1 MKVAVAGCCHGQLD
15 ATYEQIRDLEAQ
27 NNYKVD
33 LLLING
39 DFEAVR
45 NHQDLLCMA
54 VPEKYRHLGTFYK
67 YYTGEEKAP
76 VLTIIIGGNH
86 EASNYMWELYH
97 GGWLAPNMYY
107 LGGSGCVKVN
117 GFRIA
122 GASGIYKSHDYRLG
136 HHERMPYDKSNLRSA
151 YHVRY
156 YDVMKLRQLSS
167 PDIFMSHDWPVDV
180 TRYGDV
186 AGLLKRKPFF
196 RSDIEKGEL
205 GSPPMMDLLRSLRPS
220 YWFSAHMHC
229 KFEAVVNHEPDT
241 GESSVPSLGQTSAV
255 TDKAEKDLSGGA
267 AGTANPDEIQLDDL
281 DDVPES
287 YPPLAA
293 NPPSL
298 PTKLGSELNPD
309 EIMIEDDEGSVTA
322 APPASSASAAQVND
336 PANTSSGKAEDNRPS
351 AKNVTRFLAL
361 DKCLP
366 RREYLHVFDLDHTA
380 QESGLE
386 ASPPTLTYDREWLA
400 ISRAMHPFLSTQRH
414 QPTIPPVWD
423 LAPLIQESQ
432 RWVDENVG
440 EREIRQVQEFIM
452 TAPGPV
458 NTNQRPAR
466 GLQPPPWYTNPQTEA
481 FCAMLGL
488 ENKVN
493 PPPV

>member
-1 MKVAVAGCCHGQLD
+1 MKVAVAGCCHGHLD
-15 ATYEQIRDLEAQ
+15 ATYKQINDLENR

-39 DFEAVR
+39 DFQAIR
-45 NHQDLLCMA
+45 NHQDLLCMS
-54 VPEKYRHLGTFYK
+54 VPDKYKKLGAFYK
-67 YYTGEEKAP
+67 YYTGEEKAS
-76 VLTIIIGGNH
+76 VLTIVIGGNH

-97 GGWLAPNMYY
+97 GGWLAPNIYY
-107 LGGSGCVKVN
+107 TGGSGCVKV
-117 GFRIA
+117 GDLRIA
-122 GASGIYKSHDYRLG
+122 GASGIYHEKDYRLG

-151 YHVRY
+151 YHVRF

-167 PDIFMSHDWPVDV
+167 PDVFMSHDWPVDI

-196 RSDIEKGEL
+196 KSDIEKGEL

-220 YWFSAHMHC
+220 YWFSAHLHC
-229 KFEAVVNHEPDT
+229 KFEALVNHEPEA

-255 TDKAEKDLSGGA
+255 PAEAEMDLSGGTV
-267 AGTANPDEIQLDDL
+267 GTANPDEIQLDDL
-281 DDVPES
+281 DDTLES

-293 NPPSL
+293 NPSQSMESGPKS
-298 PTKLGSELNPD
+298 NPD
-309 EIMIEDDEGSVTA
+309 EILIEDDEGSMN
-322 APPASSASAAQVND
+322 AAQV
-336 PANTSSGKAEDNRPS
+336 SSESTTQVNSSDNVRPGKAEGIQRM
-351 AKNVTRFLAL
+351 ARGTRFLAL

-366 RREYLHVFDLDHTA
+366 GRQYLHVLDIDPATPG
-380 QESGLE
+380 SDRRT
-386 ASPPTLTYDREWLA
+386 SPPTLTYDREWLA
-400 ISRAMHPFLSTQRH
+400 ISRALHPFLSTERH
-414 QPTIPPVWD
+414 QTALPPVWD

-432 RWVDENVG
+432 RWVDENIG
-440 EREIRQVQEFIM
+440 EREIRLVQEFTM

-458 NTNQRPAR
+458 NTDPRPAR
-466 GLQPPPWYTNPQTEA
+466 NLRPPPWYTNPQTEA